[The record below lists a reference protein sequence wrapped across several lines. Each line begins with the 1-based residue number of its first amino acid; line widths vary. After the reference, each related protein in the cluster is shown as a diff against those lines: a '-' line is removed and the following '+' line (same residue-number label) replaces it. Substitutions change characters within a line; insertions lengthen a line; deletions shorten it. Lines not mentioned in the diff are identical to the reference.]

1 MKPLT
6 EKQLWTIG
14 SLAALSPLGR
24 VVPETNLRAAGDA
37 GWLSG
42 LAVLPPIALYGLFLH
57 AALRRRPEGKT
68 LGDGL
73 FLPLRRLLG
82 LWALLYGAFCLRMSA
97 ERFFT
102 ALGVFTAWQPY
113 ALILAVLA
121 AVAEIGR
128 AHV

>member
-42 LAVLPPIALYGLFLH
+42 LAALPLLALYGLFV
-57 AALRRRPEGKT
+57 R
-68 LGDGL
+68 
-73 FLPLRRLLG
+73 
-82 LWALLYGAFCLRMSA
+82 
-97 ERFFT
+97 T
-102 ALGVFTAWQPY
+102 APS
-113 ALILAVLA
+113 I
-121 AVAEIGR
+121 
-128 AHV
+128 